1 MVLVAIVAIG
11 YAALHL
17 ENRHHRDRM
26 LYRQRLIPL
35 RPWGAI
41 LLVCAAGLIL
51 WCGVRTV
58 RHFIAET
65 YCSTDINITLNLD
78 QNSPPERLRKAVA
91 WNPENAVYPY
101 KLSQAMM
108 SERDRRMMGP
118 VRDAEGW
125 KRSHDPI
132 IAEIERAIRLN
143 PWNAEYHVRLGWE
156 HSYLYDRPDHL
167 TRWLPVADLCMD
179 RAARFAGSWPQNP
192 RLQYDM
198 GNYWTMRS
206 KTFGPKDPQSGVAWA
221 KAVWHYRLGM
231 SLEKRKKLP
240 EDVRGYLANFFR
252 NEVSFLQHFWI
263 YPSKVVDHLELV
275 HENRE

>member
-1 MVLVAIVAIG
+1 
-11 YAALHL
+11 
-17 ENRHHRDRM
+17 M
-26 LYRQRLIPL
+26 LYRQWLIPL

-51 WCGVRTV
+51 WCGLWTV

-78 QNSPPERLRKAVA
+78 QNPPPERLRKAIT
-91 WNPENAVYPY
+91 WNPGNAVYPY

-156 HSYLYDRPDHL
+156 YSYLYDRPDYL
-167 TRWLPVADLCMD
+167 TRWLPVADLCMN
-179 RAARFAGSWPQNP
+179 RAAWFAGSWPQNP

-206 KTFGPKDPQSGVAWA
+206 KNPPPDDPLGEVAWT

-231 SLEKRKKLP
+231 SLEERKKLP

-252 NEVSFLQHFWI
+252 NEVSFLQHFWLS
-263 YPSKVVDHLELV
+263 PSKVEDHLELI